1 MLATLNKP
9 SLTLDNFDV
18 LGRLIVLLDKV
29 PGFVSAEPGSLLS
42 GIIGSP
48 STEDEVHEH
57 KQ

>member
-18 LGRLIVLLDKV
+18 LGRFVT